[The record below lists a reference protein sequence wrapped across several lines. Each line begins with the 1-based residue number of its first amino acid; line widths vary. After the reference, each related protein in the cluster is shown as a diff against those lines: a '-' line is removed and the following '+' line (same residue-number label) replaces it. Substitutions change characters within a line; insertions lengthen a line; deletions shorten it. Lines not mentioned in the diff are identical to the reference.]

1 MVDQLEAKDPSKQYP
16 ELDDLLSRDV
26 LPQSRIRSY
35 TERLDLDTS
44 SVKHGHV
51 FVNGKHFE
59 LDDVRDEDKV
69 MMALWNRWIILNR

>member
-16 ELDDLLSRDV
+16 ELDDLLNRDV

-59 LDDVRDEDKV
+59 LDDVGDVIGHPLLITEP
-69 MMALWNRWIILNR
+69 

>member
-44 SVKHGHV
+44 SNKHGHV

-59 LDDVRDEDKV
+59 LDDVGGVVGHPPPITEP
-69 MMALWNRWIILNR
+69 